1 MRLQAVEVARWL
13 RRRVENVAVALLS
26 VMFATFILQI
36 FFRYVLNNPV
46 GWSEEVIITTWL
58 WSVLW
63 GAAFVLR
70 ESEEIRFDIIYSN
83 IGEGARRVFTA
94 VSGLALIVLYGISL
108 PGAYSYVSFM
118 RVERSAYL
126 QVPIS
131 WLYSVYVIFAVA
143 CVGRYCWLVYQA
155 VRGARSPATDP
166 AQLVDSSVPVSPFA
180 LCIVTIVFLG
190 TLGLP
195 IGHSM
200 IAASILYLLLSG
212 LDLGTVAEQILHEL
226 FNSYVLLAIP
236 LFILAADLMNIGS
249 LTDRLLQFCLV
260 LVGRFRGG
268 LGHVNVVANMIFAGM
283 SGSAIADAVGVGR
296 IIIGMM
302 TKDGRYPVAYAG
314 AITASAAIIGPI
326 IPPSIPMVLYAL
338 ISDTSI
344 GYLFLGGF
352 VPEIMLGVA
361 FMTMNSVIARRRNYP
376 VEPPVPLRKV
386 PRITLRA
393 FPALMLPVILL
404 FGIYGGVMT
413 PTEGAAAAAF
423 YALFASTVLYRAVTW
438 NQLYGA
444 ILTSGKASTSIG
456 ILIAGALVFNYV
468 VTSENI
474 PKSLQ
479 ALMSGY
485 HLSAGG
491 FLLIVNIVLLILGCL
506 LEGSTILLVVV
517 PIFIPTAKA
526 LGIDLVH
533 FGVVVVVN
541 IMIGLLTPP
550 YGLLLFVLANMTKQ
564 PLTAIV
570 REAAPF
576 IFTAIVLLAFIT
588 VVPESILWL
597 PRLMGYK
604 G

>member
-1 MRLQAVEVARWL
+1 MTL
-13 RRRVENVAVALLS
+13 
-26 VMFATFILQI
+26 
-36 FFRYVLNNPV
+36 
-46 GWSEEVIITTWL
+46 
-58 WSVLW
+58 
-63 GAAFVLR
+63 
-70 ESEEIRFDIIYSN
+70 
-83 IGEGARRVFTA
+83 
-94 VSGLALIVLYGISL
+94 
-108 PGAYSYVSFM
+108 
-118 RVERSAYL
+118 
-126 QVPIS
+126 
-131 WLYSVYVIFAVA
+131 
-143 CVGRYCWLVYQA
+143 
-155 VRGARSPATDP
+155 
-166 AQLVDSSVPVSPFA
+166 SPFA
-180 LCIVTIVFLG
+180 LCIITIVALG
-190 TLGLP
+190 AIGLP

-200 IAASILYLLLSG
+200 IVASIFYLLLSG
-212 LDLGTVAEQILHEL
+212 LDLGTAAEQILNGL

-283 SGSAIADAVGVGR
+283 SGSAIADAVGIGR

-302 TKDGRYPVAYAG
+302 TKEGRYPVAYAG

-352 VPEIMLGVA
+352 VPGIMLGLA
-361 FMTMNSVIARRRNYP
+361 FMIMNSFIARRRNYP
-376 VEPPVPLRKV
+376 VEPPIPMREIPK
-386 PRITLRA
+386 ITLRA

-423 YALFASTVLYRAVTW
+423 YALLASTVLYRAVSW
-438 NQLYGA
+438 KQLYEA
-444 ILTSGKASTSIG
+444 ILSSGRATTSIG
-456 ILIAGALVFNYV
+456 MLIAGALVFNYV
-468 VTSENI
+468 VTIENI
-474 PKSLQ
+474 PASL
-479 ALMSGY
+479 AKLLAGY

-491 FLLIVNIVLLILGCL
+491 FLLVTNGILLVLGCL
-506 LEGSTILLVVV
+506 LEGSTILLVIV

-550 YGLLLFVLANMTKQ
+550 YGLLLFVLANLTRQ
-564 PLTAIV
+564 PLGAIV
-570 REAAPF
+570 REAMPF
-576 IFTAIVLLAFIT
+576 IAAALLVLLIIT
-588 VVPESILWL
+588 LFPDTILWL
-597 PRLMGYK
+597 PRLIGYK

>member
-1 MRLQAVEVARWL
+1 MPL
-13 RRRVENVAVALLS
+13 
-26 VMFATFILQI
+26 
-36 FFRYVLNNPV
+36 
-46 GWSEEVIITTWL
+46 
-58 WSVLW
+58 
-63 GAAFVLR
+63 
-70 ESEEIRFDIIYSN
+70 
-83 IGEGARRVFTA
+83 
-94 VSGLALIVLYGISL
+94 
-108 PGAYSYVSFM
+108 
-118 RVERSAYL
+118 
-126 QVPIS
+126 
-131 WLYSVYVIFAVA
+131 
-143 CVGRYCWLVYQA
+143 
-155 VRGARSPATDP
+155 
-166 AQLVDSSVPVSPFA
+166 SPFA
-180 LCIVTIVFLG
+180 LCIITIVALG
-190 TLGLP
+190 ALGLP

-200 IAASILYLLLSG
+200 IVASILYLLLSG
-212 LDLGTVAEQILHEL
+212 LDLGTAAEQILNGL

-283 SGSAIADAVGVGR
+283 SGSAIADAVGIGR

-302 TKDGRYPVAYAG
+302 TKEGRYPVAYAA

-352 VPEIMLGVA
+352 VPGVMLGIA
-361 FMTMNSVIARRRNYP
+361 FMTMNSILARRRNYP
-376 VEPPVPLRKV
+376 VEPPIPVREIPK
-386 PRITLRA
+386 ITLRA

-423 YALFASTVLYRAVTW
+423 YALLASTVLYRTVTW
-438 NQLYGA
+438 KQLYEA
-444 ILTSGKASTSIG
+444 ILSSGRATTSIG
-456 ILIAGALVFNYV
+456 MLIAGALVFNYV
-468 VTSENI
+468 VTIENV
-474 PKSLQ
+474 PASL
-479 ALMSGY
+479 ARLLAGY
-485 HLSAGG
+485 QLSAGG
-491 FLLIVNIVLLILGCL
+491 FLLVTNILLLILGCL
-506 LEGSTILLVVV
+506 LEGSTILLVIV
-517 PIFIPTAKA
+517 PIFIPTAKV

-550 YGLLLFVLANMTKQ
+550 YGLLLFVLANMTRQ
-564 PLTAIV
+564 PLGAIV

-576 IFTAIVLLAFIT
+576 IAAALLVLVTISLFPDT
-588 VVPESILWL
+588 ILWL